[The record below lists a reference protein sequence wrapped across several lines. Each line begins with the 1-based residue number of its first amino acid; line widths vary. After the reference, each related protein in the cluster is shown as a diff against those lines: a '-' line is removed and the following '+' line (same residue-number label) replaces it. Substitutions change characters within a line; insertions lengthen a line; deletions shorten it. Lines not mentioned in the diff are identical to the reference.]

1 MSDTTAPQKSM
12 KQKEKDPDITFYHTD
27 LFEVPKDST
36 PPFLKGYRC
45 KKCGELD
52 FPKTVPCPKCWGKEF
67 EMVPLSRRGKLYSVS
82 DIYVGQPGKAVP
94 YIIGYIDLPE
104 DIRIFAQ
111 FNFVFAMSAPSIA
124 KTKLNWLQALLRT
137 TGMDSRSPVINSRR
151 SPLKHER
158 CTLL

>member
-1 MSDTTAPQKSM
+1 MTDSSASPKSQQK
-12 KQKEKDPDITFYHTD
+12 KEKDPDITFYHPD
-27 LFEVPKDST
+27 LFEVPSDGT

-111 FNFVFAMSAPSIA
+111 LEGDVETFHCDDEVELVAGIIKNNRDGQPITSYKFKKVTS
-124 KTKLNWLQALLRT
+124 
-137 TGMDSRSPVINSRR
+137 
-151 SPLKHER
+151 
-158 CTLL
+158 